1 MTNITRSNFQ
11 AHPFHLV
18 SPSPWPLLT
27 SIALLTLTT
36 TGVLLNS
43 PVLNQA
49 ICWNIQ
55 YLITPSLEGGAG
67 DIGQSVG
74 NLENLNFLGILRDYT
89 LEFFCCSIPVIV
101 EKSSPSLLSNYNL
114 SYYLAG
120 LIEADGT
127 IIVPKTERS
136 PKGRLN
142 YPSIQIVFDSRD
154 MPLAVMIQA
163 TLGQGSL
170 SKKKK
175 GANAYVLTFNS
186 KESILLIV
194 SLINGKM
201 RTPKMHTLYNLIDWL
216 NRTQDSESSI
226 KKLPLNLEPLDSNP

>member
-1 MTNITRSNFQ
+1 MTKITRAIFQ

-18 SPSPWPLLT
+18 SPSPWPLFT
-27 SIALLTLTT
+27 SMALLTLTI
-36 TGVLLNS
+36 TGVSFNM

-49 ICWNIQ
+49 ICWDIQ
-55 YLITPSLEGGAG
+55 YPFG
-67 DIGQSVG
+67 DTGQSVG
-74 NLENLNFLGILRDYT
+74 NLENLYFLGILRDYT

-120 LIEADGT
+120 LIEAVGT

-142 YPSIQIVFDSRD
+142 YPSIQILFDSRD
-154 MPLAVMIQA
+154 MSLALMIQA

-170 SKKKK
+170 LKKR
-175 GANAYVLTFNS
+175 S
-186 KESILLIV
+186 
-194 SLINGKM
+194 
-201 RTPKMHTLYNLIDWL
+201 
-216 NRTQDSESSI
+216 
-226 KKLPLNLEPLDSNP
+226 